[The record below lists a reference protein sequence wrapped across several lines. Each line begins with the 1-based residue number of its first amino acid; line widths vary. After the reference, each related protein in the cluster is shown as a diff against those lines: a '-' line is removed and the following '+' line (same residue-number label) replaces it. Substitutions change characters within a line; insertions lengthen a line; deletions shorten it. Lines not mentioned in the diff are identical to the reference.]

1 MRGVAAIDVPT
12 VKHWSYITSFIALA
26 NSTTKDVFYLRSITP
41 AISLPKSVHDTSR
54 TMSRWIFSFE
64 WQTNLPSSRL
74 GLWATRRLDNFTT
87 PKHLSS
93 SGIGYGWGWKTSKPG
108 GGSGSPSANATSC

>member
-41 AISLPKSVHDTSR
+41 AISLPKKRSR
-54 TMSRWIFSFE
+54 HFE
-64 WQTNLPSSRL
+64 NHVKMDIQLRMANEPTEL
-74 GLWATRRLDNFTT
+74 ATGT
-87 PKHLSS
+87 LSN
-93 SGIGYGWGWKTSKPG
+93 TE
-108 GGSGSPSANATSC
+108 TR